1 MSPDSLSF
9 RVATVADVS
18 AIVGLVESAYR
29 GEESLKGWTSEAGF
43 IEGDRTSAEEISA
56 LVRHPQA
63 RFVLAIDHGELVGCA
78 LVKGE
83 GGEGY
88 FGMFSVRPARQGGG
102 LGKRLL
108 AEAERTARETWN
120 CRSMK
125 MTVISIREELIAFY
139 ERRGYRRTA
148 TEPFPFD
155 QHPHVKRNDFHF
167 VVLSKPL
174 P

>member
-18 AIVGLVESAYR
+18 AIVDLVESAYR

-43 IEGDRTSAEEISA
+43 IEGDRTSADEVSSLIRNP
-56 LVRHPQA
+56 LA
-63 RFVLAIDHGELVGCA
+63 RMLLAFDDGALVGCA
-78 LVKGE
+78 LIKCE
-83 GGEGY
+83 AGEGY

-108 AEAERTARETWN
+108 AEAEKTARETWN

-125 MTVISIREELIAFY
+125 MTVISIRDELIAFY

-155 QHPHVKRNDFHF
+155 QHPHVRRNDFHF
-167 VVLSKPL
+167 VVLSKTL